1 MKKVRV
7 VFVYLFKKKQVL
19 LKSKSLPL
27 KTIRVLQ
34 RILTICVKS
43 KELST
48 ASHIFAESR
57 RWRTAVFYW
66 GAHFLEP
73 TCLPKKRI
81 PFLQKHRILATMLMT
96 QDVPNEEIISSFWE
110 NIYFELFSFSIKRA
124 ARRGCD
130 TFTHKKLRVFFVLFY
145 ILFGRK
151 KNRPCFRKLSTVFP
165 NIPFAECG
173 RYDFTFVF
181 NIARKQIIGGDCAAL
196 YAY

>member
-7 VFVYLFKKKQVL
+7 VFIYLFKKKQVL

-48 ASHIFAESR
+48 ASPIFAESR

-73 TCLPKKRI
+73 TCLPKNRI

-130 TFTHKKLRVFFVLFY
+130 ILLTSLTMEKLRILFFFGLFY
-145 ILFGRK
+145 ILFWRK
-151 KNRPCFRKLSTVFP
+151 KNRSCLIFHSFTTDSNSLVKL
-165 NIPFAECG
+165 
-173 RYDFTFVF
+173 
-181 NIARKQIIGGDCAAL
+181 
-196 YAY
+196 